1 MTTFFINTDE
11 YMIHK
16 KIFFIFPINSTYA
29 FKRTRLYHKIWFCVV
44 NLVFFYE
51 FYSYSYLKP
60 FNVAS
65 Q

>member
-16 KIFFIFPINSTYA
+16 KIFFIFPINS
-29 FKRTRLYHKIWFCVV
+29 TRLYHKIWFCVV